1 MMQTNVA
8 AIVLAGVALALCAG
22 HGRADEDAAGRAPP
36 TPEER
41 RASAESIF
49 KNLDKNRDLRLV
61 GDELPA
67 AAWLDRFDRDGDDEI
82 TKKEMLEIVDRGPGY
97 DRLFVTRDPR
107 ARANNAL
114 AQFDQDKDGKVAKAE
129 YPGDERTFEKAD
141 RNRDGFLERREL
153 LRMAHDEI
161 DDLRKRARSPGKYEF
176 LGLFDLN
183 GDRQVVQQEY
193 DGPARTFRRLD
204 ENGDGVVD
212 YYEIYPDRRP
222 MEREEAPPQPED
234 ITAQRALDTDEDG
247 RVSRAEFKGTDAA
260 WRRLDRNGDGWITA
274 ADAR

>member
-1 MMQTNVA
+1 M
-8 AIVLAGVALALCAG
+8 
-22 HGRADEDAAGRAPP
+22 
-36 TPEER
+36 
-41 RASAESIF
+41 
-49 KNLDKNRDLRLV
+49 
-61 GDELPA
+61 
-67 AAWLDRFDRDGDDEI
+67 
-82 TKKEMLEIVDRGPGY
+82 DRGPSY
-97 DRLFVTRDPR
+97 ERLFVSRDTRMH
-107 ARANNAL
+107 ANNAL